1 MGRFARPIVLCY
13 FLLKKVIVFF
23 VTFLQE
29 SYRIEWPVS
38 FYYESYYVVVRR
50 IVRVYTH
57 AYAPSKG
64 KARAGAPQA
73 IDGLKE

>member
-1 MGRFARPIVLCY
+1 M
-13 FLLKKVIVFF
+13 FF

-29 SYRIEWPVS
+29 SYTSVCPTH
-38 FYYESYYVVVRR
+38 YYESYYVVVRR